1 MAEAA
6 HGWVTVATYGAVYQA
21 EIAAA
26 LLESAGIPAQIRGE
40 RTGIF
45 GPGWAGMAIGGVE
58 VRVPAP
64 DLDEAREVLAG
75 GEPAGEEE
83 EEAEV
88 YDFLDEEYEED
99 DYEED
104 DDEEE
109 DEPWR
114 G

>member
-64 DLDEAREVLAG
+64 DLDEAREVLTG
-75 GEPAGEEE
+75 GEQADGDEEE
-83 EEAEV
+83 

-99 DYEED
+99 EYEE

>member
-1 MAEAA
+1 MAGPA
-6 HGWVTVATYGAVYQA
+6 GDWVTVATYAAVYLA

-26 LLESAGIPAQIRGE
+26 QLESAGIPAQIRGE

-45 GPGWAGMAIGGVE
+45 GPGWAGMTIGGVE
-58 VRVPAP
+58 VRVPAAA
-64 DLDEAREVLAG
+64 LEEAREVLDNA
-75 GEPAGEEE
+75 PAGEEE
-83 EEAEV
+83 EP
-88 YDFLDEEYEED
+88 YDFLFEDEEDE
-99 DYEED
+99 